1 MKDIK
6 LTTRINKPI
15 SDVFAFTIDPKNTPR
30 YVETVVA
37 EEANEWPAKLG
48 TIYRNKRVDSEWAE
62 YEVTEFKENEMFTLR
77 KKNGNLLVRYTF
89 KPVDSNKTEL
99 EYYVSTENSELD
111 ESFIKSIVEKIKIV
125 LEK

>member
-1 MKDIK
+1 
-6 LTTRINKPI
+6 
-15 SDVFAFTIDPKNTPR
+15 
-30 YVETVVA
+30 
-37 EEANEWPAKLG
+37 
-48 TIYRNKRVDSEWAE
+48 
-62 YEVTEFKENEMFTLR
+62 MFTLR

-111 ESFIKSIVEKIKIV
+111 ESFIKSIVEKLKIV